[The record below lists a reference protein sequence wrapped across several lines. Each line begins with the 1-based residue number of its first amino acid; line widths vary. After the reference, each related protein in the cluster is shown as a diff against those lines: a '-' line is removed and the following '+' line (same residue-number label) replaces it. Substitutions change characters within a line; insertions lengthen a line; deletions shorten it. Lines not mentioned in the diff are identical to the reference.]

1 MKPNDVLALKNVGL
15 IYGRQEKFDLAMKY
29 LEQARTLV
37 PRDQEINVA
46 LAGAEISA
54 GKAGEARRVI
64 AALARAG
71 QLAPKGRETLGLLW
85 LDNGEPQT
93 AVDLVRDDPALAA
106 QFYKL
111 GYERAETEFD
121 AGHYQNARRILEAIR
136 DVRTPDASF
145 HDLLGSAYYA
155 IDDPKKASQEFQEA
169 VRLEPADPE
178 HYFKL
183 GMVFLKHRTADPA
196 IYVYETALKSRPDVP
211 RLWFGL
217 GLSQYLASR
226 LNEAEQALQK
236 AIALDPQ
243 YEAAYVVLGD
253 LLEQNNRTAD
263 ALDVFRKAMEIRP
276 DLYLPYYCY
285 GKLAAKEGKENGA
298 DAIAKLRKAVSLNP
312 NFPEAHYEL
321 GKALVQSGQTSEA
334 IEHLKKSLELN
345 PDLAQSHYQLARIY
359 KKLDDQVRLSEH
371 LRLFEETSKKA
382 KPEDLIQRLEVQIE
396 IP

>member
-1 MKPNDVLALKNVGL
+1 
-15 IYGRQEKFDLAMKY
+15 
-29 LEQARTLV
+29 
-37 PRDQEINVA
+37 
-46 LAGAEISA
+46 
-54 GKAGEARRVI
+54 
-64 AALARAG
+64 
-71 QLAPKGRETLGLLW
+71 
-85 LDNGEPQT
+85 
-93 AVDLVRDDPALAA
+93 
-106 QFYKL
+106 
-111 GYERAETEFD
+111 
-121 AGHYQNARRILEAIR
+121 
-136 DVRTPDASF
+136 
-145 HDLLGSAYYA
+145 
-155 IDDPKKASQEFQEA
+155 
-169 VRLEPADPE
+169 
-178 HYFKL
+178 
-183 GMVFLKHRTADPA
+183 MVFLKHRTADPA